1 MARTSKRSEVAM
13 YDFSCFRSLRKREGL
28 TIGAVSQRSGVS
40 AAVISKLERNQTV
53 AGLETL
59 FRLARVFGVRAAD
72 LLALAEK
79 RTAQRA
85 IAKKRT
91 SGQFTFQEISYG
103 NVQLLFG
110 EASQG
115 AHVSRPEIH
124 QDDYE
129 ICWVVQGRVRFKLP
143 REQHI
148 LNAGEAIQFDALLH
162 HTYEALADCRLI
174 ILHLRKG
181 NRF

>member
-1 MARTSKRSEVAM
+1 M
-13 YDFSCFRSLRKREGL
+13 YDFSCFRALRQREGL
-28 TIGAVSQRSGVS
+28 TIGEVSQRSGIS
-40 AAVISKLERNQTV
+40 AAVISKLERNQT
-53 AGLETL
+53 AAELTTL

-72 LLALAEK
+72 LLALAES

-85 IAKKRT
+85 VAKKHV
-91 SGQFTFQEISYG
+91 SGQFVFQEIAYG

-124 QDDYE
+124 QDNYE
-129 ICWVVQGRVRFKLP
+129 ICWVLQGRVRFKLP

>member
-1 MARTSKRSEVAM
+1 MARTTNRSEVAM
-13 YDFSCFRSLRKREGL
+13 YDFSCFRALRKREGL
-28 TIGAVSQRSGVS
+28 TIGAVSQRSGIS
-40 AAVISKLERNQTV
+40 ASVISKLERNQTV

-129 ICWVVQGRVRFKLP
+129 ICWVVQGRDRFKLP

-148 LNAGEAIQFDALLH
+148 LKAVEAIQFDALLH